1 MRLKTS
7 LQPERNR
14 VRRGK
19 REQGHLSSHLPF
31 SPLASPLPLPTQIAS
46 NSSSPDWEPL
56 VLVLTRSCQ
65 VSLLNPHSCG
75 LNTED
80 WHRVEAEV
88 ESPCHFCFNVCRGN
102 KSVEQEWLIQ
112 GKRGKRRQREMLGKE
127 AEYRTFHTSLLDS
140 SPRAC
145 LAVTHS
151 TERGNMSGKR
161 VPSQFEGLR
170 CPACGPEVLSSLSL
184 PPSHTYPPNISWG

>member
-19 REQGHLSSHLPF
+19 REQGHLRSHLPF

-112 GKRGKRRQREMLGKE
+112 GKRGKRRQSEMLGKE

-145 LAVTHS
+145 FAVTHS
-151 TERGNMSGKR
+151 TERGK
-161 VPSQFEGLR
+161 
-170 CPACGPEVLSSLSL
+170 
-184 PPSHTYPPNISWG
+184 